1 MTLELADPDVAE
13 RASYANGC
21 GPTEMVSTTAFV
33 AGSILQMVPSPSFRI
48 HSRPSGPRT
57 PSEGD
62 VPTFVVATITPVVA
76 SSRVT
81 ERALVGD
88 PHAVVV
94 RIDADFAAAAD
105 MDHRNGVGCGI
116 DAVRVVAVL
125 RTDPDRTRSG
135 TDARESGCGL
145 DPLHL
150 LQRPWIDARDRSCS
164 RVRRPHGPK
173 AVSNV
178 PRLVADLICLVT
190 RRRRGST
197 FAIVSCRY
205 STQTAAAPA
214 TTPHIERVVEGS
226 DISPAE
232 YAVTSSVAAFANEL
246 SALNVHLDGT
256 PTTCSTPSIASRGPF
271 ARPWLAAEG

>member
-1 MTLELADPDVAE
+1 MDPPDPVTLELADPDVAE

-81 ERALVGD
+81 ERALLSETT
-88 PHAVVV
+88 HAVVV

-116 DAVRVVAVL
+116 DAVHVVAVL

-145 DPLHL
+145 NPLHD

-164 RVRRPHGPK
+164 RSDDHMDPK
-173 AVSNV
+173 
-178 PRLVADLICLVT
+178 P
-190 RRRRGST
+190 
-197 FAIVSCRY
+197 
-205 STQTAAAPA
+205 
-214 TTPHIERVVEGS
+214 
-226 DISPAE
+226 
-232 YAVTSSVAAFANEL
+232 
-246 SALNVHLDGT
+246 
-256 PTTCSTPSIASRGPF
+256 
-271 ARPWLAAEG
+271 